1 MATSTA
7 GEFEDG
13 LKRLEEIVAMLEREN
28 VSLDES
34 VALFREGKGLAQ
46 KCESLLKNA
55 QSSIEAAARGDAS
68 AGSAASPTAT
78 AGSGAAVSIA
88 GSQAAVSP
96 VIAASVAPRPSR
108 GAASLFG
115 AGAVDDADPDL

>member
-13 LKRLEEIVAMLEREN
+13 LKRLEEIVAKLEREN

-46 KCESLLKNA
+46 KCELLLKSA
-55 QSSIEAAARGDAS
+55 QSSIEAAARGDAPP
-68 AGSAASPTAT
+68 G
-78 AGSGAAVSIA
+78 G
-88 GSQAAVSP
+88 
-96 VIAASVAPRPSR
+96 VAPAVARSSR
-108 GAASLFG
+108 ATTSLFG
-115 AGAVDDADPDL
+115 TGVVSDADPDL

>member
-7 GEFEDG
+7 GEFEDA

-46 KCESLLKNA
+46 KCESLLKGA
-55 QSSIEAAARGDAS
+55 QSSIEAAARGDAPAGGGTVA
-68 AGSAASPTAT
+68 AGSAAAVAT
-78 AGSGAAVSIA
+78 V

-96 VIAASVAPRPSR
+96 VIAASVAARPAR